1 MKAKCYCCNE
11 ELTERNI
18 KKHMKYSCM
27 VRINGILSASEEER
41 ENFKNKFILAIKD
54 KNKPGVYCLY
64 VSIDAN
70 LKLKDL
76 DRVLRDVWFNDE
88 TKESFFTIDRKIY
101 KCGNDMEY
109 VLEDMLYVDDKFTYT
124 YDTEEKTKVSI
135 EVADYRGEL
144 PTSAQVEIIGRNENE
159 VSPRDGVLGYK
170 GNRESENKY
179 LPGNKTHFEVETIED
194 DVVTDE
200 YIQDLIDETV
210 GFMSDAVLS
219 EFTKGKNSKDIR
231 VLIEQ
236 YPKKQVLQFVNEL
249 GGTIDRRLKKPEIV
263 EEFISQYSE
272 LVKGF
277 IEELEESKFKFL
289 LNIKNNNGIYTLD
302 DILEEGKNIFNSNMA
317 MIAYGV
323 LFPTIINDEPALI
336 MPSAVIELID
346 NINNFNLR
354 KKIKENKKI
363 IQLVNGMAISYGR
376 ISFSDIVMLL
386 NRYNIDITEDKLF
399 RLLDIDISFLG
410 DNFDIR
416 KQKSKYY
423 LEYQFFLEDNDMLD
437 KLSKFKEDFCYID
450 EEELIAL
457 GKGIDMSENGH
468 RFIDDFSYMF
478 VLEEEDA
485 FMKNLYM
492 MLVDIQYRNK
502 EDVISDIIEGIDADL
517 SRVEEDNVRELFD
530 KFLSGIRLWK
540 LKGRTYEEYIN
551 NSEEKKPKTKSKI
564 IKLFQ

>member
-179 LPGNKTHFEVETIED
+179 LPGNK
-194 DVVTDE
+194 
-200 YIQDLIDETV
+200 LI
-210 GFMSDAVLS
+210 
-219 EFTKGKNSKDIR
+219 
-231 VLIEQ
+231 
-236 YPKKQVLQFVNEL
+236 
-249 GGTIDRRLKKPEIV
+249 
-263 EEFISQYSE
+263 
-272 LVKGF
+272 
-277 IEELEESKFKFL
+277 
-289 LNIKNNNGIYTLD
+289 
-302 DILEEGKNIFNSNMA
+302 
-317 MIAYGV
+317 
-323 LFPTIINDEPALI
+323 
-336 MPSAVIELID
+336 
-346 NINNFNLR
+346 LR
-354 KKIKENKKI
+354 
-363 IQLVNGMAISYGR
+363 
-376 ISFSDIVMLL
+376 
-386 NRYNIDITEDKLF
+386 
-399 RLLDIDISFLG
+399 
-410 DNFDIR
+410 
-416 KQKSKYY
+416 
-423 LEYQFFLEDNDMLD
+423 
-437 KLSKFKEDFCYID
+437 
-450 EEELIAL
+450 
-457 GKGIDMSENGH
+457 
-468 RFIDDFSYMF
+468 
-478 VLEEEDA
+478 
-485 FMKNLYM
+485 
-492 MLVDIQYRNK
+492 
-502 EDVISDIIEGIDADL
+502 
-517 SRVEEDNVRELFD
+517 
-530 KFLSGIRLWK
+530 
-540 LKGRTYEEYIN
+540 
-551 NSEEKKPKTKSKI
+551 
-564 IKLFQ
+564 